1 MIEPTP
7 RPMADQATGAR
18 SGGIADHHPAA
29 HTNGAAAPNSETATG
44 STETAG
50 AGATGR
56 KAVQQG
62 WIEALRSIW
71 QELPGLV
78 SDRVDLLALEVRRAG
93 RALAQ
98 MVAMVV
104 AVAILGVTAWLA
116 LWAGIAVGLVELG
129 LHWSLSLLLVLALNT
144 VTAVLAVMR
153 LRSLL
158 PLLRLPATRR
168 HLAPGRTTEPAAPAA
183 PAAPPATGAQNAA
196 TATTPPLGQ
205 AG

>member
-1 MIEPTP
+1 MIQPTP
-7 RPMADQATGAR
+7 RPLADPATAAR
-18 SGGIADHHPAA
+18 SGEMADAHAAA
-29 HTNGAAAPNSETATG
+29 HSNGAAASNAEPPTG
-44 STETAG
+44 SAEAAG
-50 AGATGR
+50 TGATDR
-56 KAVQQG
+56 KAVQPG

-78 SDRVDLLALEVRRAG
+78 SDRVDLLALEVQRAG

-104 AVAILGVTAWLA
+104 AAAILAVTAWLA

-129 LHWSLSLLLVLALNT
+129 LHWSLSLLLVLALNA
-144 VTAVLAVMR
+144 VTAVLTVMR

-168 HLAPGRTTEPAAPAA
+168 HLAPGRTTASTEPAT
-183 PAAPPATGAQNAA
+183 PPPDTGMGTQNAA
-196 TATTPPLGQ
+196 TGNTPPLGQ